1 MARPMAIPK
10 PSAPSKTGMGFS
22 LTKTSVRSRAAP
34 AFSLVCSHASLALSE
49 TLREAYSC
57 VPLISP
63 AALSGSLSNSSPLG
77 LIILKS
83 VRISPRL
90 RAEKALMNSG
100 SLYPILMWASPAL
113 PLAVKLNLGCWIFY
127 REGWVNIDHDRSVRA
142 DHHEDAAVLPSF
154 APNSVN
160 EIYAGHIAEH
170 VDDLKAAFARW
181 NEVLKPGGR
190 ITITVPDCRGANR
203 LWLAGKRFPGLEVD
217 PDEGILQITTG
228 IKPSDLHGREREA
241 ILRKRVF
248 DES

>member
-1 MARPMAIPK
+1 
-10 PSAPSKTGMGFS
+10 
-22 LTKTSVRSRAAP
+22 
-34 AFSLVCSHASLALSE
+34 
-49 TLREAYSC
+49 
-57 VPLISP
+57 
-63 AALSGSLSNSSPLG
+63 
-77 LIILKS
+77 
-83 VRISPRL
+83 
-90 RAEKALMNSG
+90 
-100 SLYPILMWASPAL
+100 
-113 PLAVKLNLGCWIFY
+113 WIFY

-181 NEVLKPGGR
+181 NEVLQPGGR

-241 ILRKRVF
+241 ILHKRVF
-248 DES
+248 DESALRICIEAAGFINISSVDNHEAMVAPCSALGWQIALQAYKPALQSSGRTSDL